1 MAGNELPNPEV
12 LMTSPTPLLDKLKQ
26 TLGPEEQN
34 NNALQEILGGS
45 LNMDKYNQIIRPFIH
60 TKSAPDSLA
69 NEIQTK
75 ANAEAVIMILEQST
89 GIIKHITNKFFLA
102 NMQMS
107 MREKVQL
114 METFGAANVS
124 FFGEAARVYIFSAS
138 TVDAPSQDSGI
149 GSGKYYYQS
158 SILKMYNE
166 ELRGSQLIKKNR
178 IAVMKVHNHL
188 IYGFPLSLQIVYD
201 ANIEPVTQFVLQ
213 FVVAEHS
220 LELPGV
226 VTEKYLESMYSTTSH
241 INNDKIWEFLV
252 KIENIQSKIA
262 GVLNTKVSG
271 ENYNSSGTIES
282 IQNASFNWYNYQ
294 PDSMKSAYTTL
305 LASNV
310 TALQTVIGGI
320 LDGEISP
327 LVESKIPRDTIKKL
341 LAVIHSM
348 FREEETF
355 NLVATHLRS
364 LILLNKELGIFK
376 SYRINYISEPTQSVG

>member
-1 MAGNELPNPEV
+1 
-12 LMTSPTPLLDKLKQ
+12 
-26 TLGPEEQN
+26 
-34 NNALQEILGGS
+34 
-45 LNMDKYNQIIRPFIH
+45 
-60 TKSAPDSLA
+60 
-69 NEIQTK
+69 
-75 ANAEAVIMILEQST
+75 
-89 GIIKHITNKFFLA
+89 
-102 NMQMS
+102 
-107 MREKVQL
+107 
-114 METFGAANVS
+114 
-124 FFGEAARVYIFSAS
+124 
-138 TVDAPSQDSGI
+138 
-149 GSGKYYYQS
+149 
-158 SILKMYNE
+158 
-166 ELRGSQLIKKNR
+166 
-178 IAVMKVHNHL
+178 VMKVHNHL

-310 TALQTVIGGI
+310 TALQTAIGGI